1 MLIASQDLLRYVT
14 EQLVRY
20 MENPKKLR
28 KEEKAVKE
36 PWQLRWF
43 GQIPTSLYLI
53 RVKRQKGTIID
64 EQEPEEG

>member
-28 KEEKAVKE
+28 KEVKAAKE

-53 RVKRQKGTIID
+53 RVKKQKEPIID